1 MPFVHMNKV
10 SFSTGC
16 QTEKNGTRKE
26 MKKKERGNIMLLACK
41 CCQVDILGVQP
52 ISPVNVEAVFTTP
65 VLLFLFVNPVL
76 CKVH

>member
-1 MPFVHMNKV
+1 
-10 SFSTGC
+10 
-16 QTEKNGTRKE
+16 
-26 MKKKERGNIMLLACK
+26 MKKKERGNIMLLARK